1 MDALVW
7 RVVRRERA
15 MDVSEDGLFLALFHV
30 PRLVQVAKEQVAKVQ
45 VQGRESGRRRWTQAG
60 PEEDTS

>member
-7 RVVRRERA
+7 RVVRRERV
-15 MDVSEDGLFLALFHV
+15 MDVSEDGLFLALFHG
-30 PRLVQVAKEQVAKVQ
+30 PRLVQVAKEQVAK